1 MGELDTI
8 GGSYFLALLSANV
21 VSATNIHHHALII
34 KQKAIA
40 RNLISLSNE
49 IQEMAYNQD
58 TDVADIMEHL
68 EKQYTDISTGNI
80 ASEASDINQSLED
93 TYNYLIDLQNNA
105 ESGKQIAIPTGLR
118 ELDYKLNGGWRAPD
132 LIVLGGR
139 PSMGKTQFAVHFAK
153 YAGLSDKNTLVV
165 SIEMTKIQLIIRMI
179 TENDKIDFYRL
190 KTGRLTTEEWELVH
204 NRITEISKLNL
215 NIADDHNIRYLNN
228 IKSLARKYSR
238 KGKLDFLIIDYLQLI
253 KTNAKFGTRDLEI
266 GYITGELKNLAKE
279 LNVPIML
286 LAQLNRPMKGLKVTS
301 PKLEDLRESGN
312 IEQDADIVIFPHR
325 PSYYDENAEDD
336 NGKSWKNRGG
346 LIIAKHREGERDVR
360 VLFQHDN
367 SFKKIFD
374 DGGNIENPF

>member
-1 MGELDTI
+1 MKKQITSTQFDLGKVAPQAIELEKIVLGALMTEKDAIDKIDLTESDFYDNNHALIFKAIKRLKSKHVPIDIFTVSDELTKMGELDTI

-34 KQKAIA
+34 KQKSIA

-93 TYNYLIDLQNNA
+93 TYNYLIQLQNNA
-105 ESGKQIAIPTGLR
+105 ESGKQIAIPTGLK
-118 ELDYKLNGGWRAPD
+118 ELDHKLNGGWRAPD

-153 YAGLSDKNTLVV
+153 HAGLAQKNTLVV

-179 TENDKIDFYRL
+179 TEDDGIDFYRL

-228 IKSLARKYSR
+228 IKSLARKMSR

-266 GYITGELKNLAKE
+266 GYITGELKKIGRA
-279 LNVPIML
+279 
-286 LAQLNRPMKGLKVTS
+286 S
-301 PKLEDLRESGN
+301 CRE
-312 IEQDADIVIFPHR
+312 
-325 PSYYDENAEDD
+325 
-336 NGKSWKNRGG
+336 
-346 LIIAKHREGERDVR
+346 R
-360 VLFQHDN
+360 V
-367 SFKKIFD
+367 
-374 DGGNIENPF
+374 